1 MADEQQSEQNEITQK
16 QEDDAF
22 NAGFDS
28 VRNPD
33 EHYDS
38 PEKRSE
44 DDGNSES
51 SAESSKE
58 QSESSEKAADEAVF
72 AGLTEPQI
80 KSLLERAAR
89 VDAIEEQLQK
99 AHGKIGE
106 LNRTMLNLQS
116 RPAEPTPQAPAADI
130 DDEFINEFEAQFP
143 EFAPAVEARAR
154 RIAQEVMAQA
164 QSGGAPVDADQISKT
179 VNLAVMDATSPG
191 WRETVQSTDFSLWIA
206 TQPED
211 VRQTYA
217 TTWDHGALGKIV
229 AGFKQHQAAGAVRT
243 NKSKQ
248 RLEAALT
255 PESRGG
261 RVTHAISDED
271 AFAAGFESVRN
282 PKFYT

>member
-1 MADEQQSEQNEITQK
+1 MDEQQFEQKELTQQ

-33 EHYDS
+33 EHHDS
-38 PEKRSE
+38 PEKRSD
-44 DDGNSES
+44 DDGKADLSDD
-51 SAESSKE
+51 SSKE
-58 QSESSEKAADEAVF
+58 QSSASEKAAEEAVF
-72 AGLTEPQI
+72 AGLTESQI

-130 DDEFINEFEAQFP
+130 DELVIGEFEAQFP

-164 QSGGAPVDADQISKT
+164 QSSGAPVDADQISKT
-179 VNLAVMDATSPG
+179 VNLAVMDATNPG

-206 TQPED
+206 TQPDD
-211 VRQTYA
+211 VRHTYA

-229 AGFKQHQAAGAVRT
+229 AGFKQHQAAGAVRA

>member
-1 MADEQQSEQNEITQK
+1 MADEQQQSEQNELTQQ

-33 EHYDS
+33 EHQGS
-38 PEKRSE
+38 PERRDE
-44 DDGNSES
+44 DDGRSES
-51 SAESSKE
+51 DDSGKESTPASEPAAE
-58 QSESSEKAADEAVF
+58 EAVF
-72 AGLTEPQI
+72 AGMTEPQI
-80 KSLLERAAR
+80 KMLLERAAR

-106 LNRTMLNLQS
+106 LNRTMMNLQS
-116 RPAEPTPQAPAADI
+116 RPAEPTPQAPASV

-154 RIAQEVMAQA
+154 RIAQEVMSQA
-164 QSGGAPVDADQISKT
+164 QSGGVPVSADEIGKQ
-179 VNLAVMDATSPG
+179 VNLAVMDATNPG

-206 TQPED
+206 TQPDD

-229 AGFKQHQAAGAVRT
+229 SGFKQHQAAGAVRT

-261 RVTHAISDED
+261 RITHAISDED